1 MAADATA
8 ADIKSAYRQAA
19 LKTHPDVSDAPDAT
33 QQFSQLSSAYGERL
47 AQVLLHLPCT
57 GVAAPASHVNTYM
70 PLHDCLLK
78 LGGPVWQL
86 QVWHCK
92 SAISALAKHSW
103 SVLSQEQLLKCHE
116 ASHTVGLYAPD
127 RPCAFWIQALLA
139 C

>member
-70 PLHDCLLK
+70 PLHDCLLNAGRTG
-78 LGGPVWQL
+78 LAATGLAL
-86 QVWHCK
+86 QICNQCACQTFMVCLVTGT
-92 SAISALAKHSW
+92 A
-103 SVLSQEQLLKCHE
+103 SQM
-116 ASHTVGLYAPD
+116 S
-127 RPCAFWIQALLA
+127 
-139 C
+139 